1 MPTFNKGWFDRLQF
15 RHQLGV
21 IFVVGI
27 IVLTL
32 ITSFVVSKVST
43 VIITKQQIQQGLQVT
58 ESLANQSELA
68 LLYQSAESARDIAE
82 SAINFPEVKGIRIET
97 EKREEL
103 YQLGDSYPDTVF
115 ISAGIQAPSLIAEN
129 SGYWLFS
136 APVKSTQDYDN
147 QLNILPDDME
157 SFLLGHITV
166 LVGKDT
172 QRLMQKGILRSNLAI
187 SIGLA
192 GILLILLLMIARR
205 ITKPIEHLS
214 QTMRRA
220 QTGDSLIRAEIE
232 GPSDITDMQ
241 ESFNNMMEVL
251 ERRQHELH
259 DAMQSALAS
268 AKAKGEFAANVT
280 HELRTPMNAVLG
292 MLDLLLTMGLTVK
305 QQEYVE
311 TAKSSGHALL
321 SLIDEVLNFS
331 EADAGKINIINHD
344 CNIHETLDDVVGLLA
359 NQALKKQI
367 DIGYAVAAEV
377 PKTFT
382 ADSGRLRQVLINL
395 AGNAIKFT
403 DSGEVSIYVSAVPSG
418 NKRRPVSQLHF
429 RVVDTGIGIGKDDQK
444 RIFEA
449 FTQVDASTTKQYP
462 GTGLGL
468 AISRQLVELMGGHI
482 SVTSKLGKGSE
493 FSFTLPIVV
502 INEPAIEPVYR
513 ELEGLTALFV
523 SKAKMMRL
531 YAESRLSAMGLTAI
545 TARSGLEAFKILR
558 ESENDL
564 VVDLLFVDEDMV
576 DIKLHDFIR
585 IMSDEP
591 RFNDRLT
598 VILSNPWAPDSQ
610 EGQLTLPR
618 FNKPL
623 KSDSFLQMLSGTLI
637 TEELDQPKAK
647 PLVDSQPNRP
657 CKVLVVDD
665 NSANQKVAVAM
676 LDKLGCLS
684 RLAKNGRQAVE
695 CILRERFDLV
705 LMDCNMPVMSGYD
718 ATRQVRVYE
727 AENAGTLPIIAMTAN
742 NSDAEADKCRDAGM
756 NDFLPK
762 PLSLAGLREQLEKW
776 AHVAVGET
784 QRVAEPEGDYSDDK
798 AAPSIPDLPSAS
810 LDSAAEAGK
819 ESQEQAAETG
829 IDAPISGAD
838 HASERSPLSYD
849 LKVMDALKDAV
860 GDAVGSL
867 IQAFQEDMLVY
878 LENLN
883 IAIESNDQ
891 SQIRHIAHTI
901 KGSASNFG
909 AYDLVKH
916 SKELEDRATA
926 NNIEHA
932 ADYARRISQAFDAVT
947 IDLQQE
953 TSLIDQM
960 DSVSVSPQKQSYR
973 ILVVDDDRSI
983 RLLLVNAF
991 RREEYELEEAAN
1003 GAQAIEVCQRR
1014 MPDLILMD
1022 AVMPEMD
1029 GFDACK
1035 AIRETPHGGDIPVLM
1050 ITGLEDENSIV
1061 RAFSSGATDY
1071 ISKPIN
1077 FSVMKQRVSRLI
1089 KANKAEKHVKQLA
1102 YHDPLTSLPNRANL
1116 MQHLRLVVEQAAA
1129 ENSKFAILFL
1139 DLDRFK
1145 MINDTMGHDVGD
1157 LLLKA
1162 VADRI
1167 RNCVRDQDF
1176 IARLGGD
1183 EFTLVLENITG
1194 ADTAAKVA
1202 EKICQ
1207 SLNQPFVFMRKKM
1220 FVTTSIGISIFPDN
1234 GGDVTD
1240 LIKHADSAMFKAKEK
1255 RNDYCFYETGMEAEI
1270 AERLEMERELRQAI
1284 ERDELV
1290 LFYQPKIDFKT
1301 GALTGA
1307 EALVRWEHPEEG
1319 VIAPNVFIP
1328 LAEESGLINK
1338 LSDWV
1343 LEEGAR
1349 QLRLWLDSGHQ
1360 LTLALNLS
1368 VKDLMHEDLHSQLE
1382 SLMERNQLPP
1392 GVLEIEI
1399 TESTLMSHP
1408 ELMSTELVK
1417 IKDLGI
1423 SVAIDDFGS
1432 GYSSLNYLKRL
1443 PVDVLKIDRAF
1454 IQEIETDP
1462 SDSAI
1467 VAGIIALAET
1477 LNMETVAEGVEN
1489 EGQRSILKN
1498 LGCNSF
1504 QGYLVAKPQ
1513 PAETFEQEFLIASK
1527 THRKKPSPVKDSQ

>member
-58 ESLANQSELA
+58 ESLASQSELA

-103 YQLGDSYPDTVF
+103 YQLGDNYPDTVF
-115 ISAGIQAPSLIAEN
+115 ISAGIEAPTLIAEN
-129 SGYWLFS
+129 NSYWLFS
-136 APVKSTQDYDN
+136 APVRSTQDYDN

-172 QRLMQKGILRSNLAI
+172 QLLMQRGILRSNLAI

-192 GILLILLLMIARR
+192 GILLVLILMIARR
-205 ITKPIEHLS
+205 VTKPIEHLS
-214 QTMRRA
+214 QTMKRA

-344 CNIHETLDDVVGLLA
+344 CSIHETLDDVVGLLA

-367 DIGYAVAAEV
+367 DIGYAVAPEV
-377 PKTFT
+377 PKTFS

-418 NKRRPVSQLHF
+418 NSKRPISQLHF
-429 RVVDTGIGIGKDDQK
+429 RVVDTGIGIDKDDQK

-482 SVTSKLGKGSE
+482 SVSSKLSKGSE
-493 FSFTLPIVV
+493 FSFTLPIVA
-502 INEPAIEPVYR
+502 IAEPAVEPVYS
-513 ELEGLTALFV
+513 ELKGLTALFV
-523 SKAKMMRL
+523 SKAKVLRL
-531 YAESRLSAMGLTAI
+531 CAESRLKSLGLRAV
-545 TARSGLEAFKILR
+545 TARSGLEAFKIIR
-558 ESENDL
+558 DPDNNIC
-564 VVDLLFVDEDMV
+564 VDLLFVDEDMV
-576 DIKLHDFIR
+576 DIKLNDFIR
-585 IMSDEP
+585 IMSEEP
-591 RFNDRLT
+591 SFNNRLT
-598 VILSNPWAPDSQ
+598 VILSNPWAPDAQ
-610 EGQLTLPR
+610 VGQLSLPR
-618 FNKPL
+618 LNKPL
-623 KSDSFLQMLSGTLI
+623 KTDSFLQVLHGTLI
-637 TEELDQPKAK
+637 TEEIDQPKAA
-647 PLVDSQPNRP
+647 PIVDIQPNRP

-665 NSANQKVAVAM
+665 NKANQKVAVAM

-684 RLAKNGRQAVE
+684 RLAENGRQAVE

-718 ATRQVRVYE
+718 ATRQVRTYE
-727 AENAGTLPIIAMTAN
+727 ADNAGTLPIIAMTAN
-742 NSDAEADKCRDAGM
+742 NSDAEADKCREAGM

-776 AHVAVGET
+776 AHISVDEI
-784 QRVAEPEGDYSDDK
+784 QRVAEPEGEYG
-798 AAPSIPDLPSAS
+798 
-810 LDSAAEAGK
+810 DSGATDAEAGRAADG
-819 ESQEQAAETG
+819 AAENSATDGSAAGHAGQGTVDVKGQATG
-829 IDAPISGAD
+829 
-838 HASERSPLSYD
+838 ASAVHSHERSPLSYD
-849 LKVMDALKDAV
+849 IKVMDALKDAV

-867 IQAFQEDMLVY
+867 IEAFQEDMLIY
-878 LENLN
+878 LQKLDT
-883 IAIESNDQ
+883 AIHSDDVA
-891 SQIRHIAHTI
+891 QIRQIAHTI

-926 NNIEHA
+926 NNIEQA
-932 ADYARRISQAFDAVT
+932 ADYARRIGQAFDAVS

-953 TSLIDQM
+953 MSLIDHM
-960 DSVSVSPQKQSYR
+960 DKVSVKPQKQSYR

-1035 AIRETPHGGDIPVLM
+1035 AIRETPHGADIPVLM
-1050 ITGLEDENSIV
+1050 ITGLEDESSIV

-1077 FSVMKQRVSRLI
+1077 FSVMKQRVARLI

-1129 ENSKFAILFL
+1129 EGSKFAILFL

-1183 EFTLVLENITG
+1183 EFTLVVENI
-1194 ADTAAKVA
+1194 ANAQTAAKVA
-1202 EKICQ
+1202 EKICH

-1240 LIKHADSAMFKAKEK
+1240 LIKHADSAMFKAKER
-1255 RNDYCFYETGMEAEI
+1255 RNDYCFYESGMEAEI

-1319 VIAPNVFIP
+1319 VIAPSVFIP

-1349 QLRLWLDSGHQ
+1349 QLKRWIDKGHK

-1368 VKDLMHEDLHSQLE
+1368 VKDLMAEDLHSQLE
-1382 SLMERNQLPP
+1382 GLMQRNQLPRD
-1392 GVLEIEI
+1392 VLEIEI

-1489 EGQRSILKN
+1489 QGQRNILKN

-1513 PAETFEQEFLIASK
+1513 PAEQFEQEFLINSE
-1527 THRKKPSPVKDSQ
+1527 TTVKDSH

>member
-1 MPTFNKGWFDRLQF
+1 MPTFKKGWFDRLQF

-27 IVLTL
+27 LVLTL

-58 ESLANQSELA
+58 ESLASQSELA
-68 LLYQSAESARDIAE
+68 LLYQSAESAKDIAD

-103 YQLGDSYPDTVF
+103 YQLGEHYPDTVF
-115 ISAGIQAPSLIAEN
+115 ISSDIKAPSLIAEN
-129 SGYWLFS
+129 SSYWLFS
-136 APVKSTQDYDN
+136 SPVMSTQDYDN

-172 QRLMQKGILRSNLAI
+172 QVLMQKGILRSNLAI
-187 SIGLA
+187 SSGLA
-192 GILLILLLMIARR
+192 CILLVLLLMIARR
-205 ITKPIEHLS
+205 VTKPIEDLS
-214 QTMRRA
+214 QTMKRA

-232 GPSDITDMQ
+232 GPSDITEMQ
-241 ESFNNMMEVL
+241 LAFNNMMEVL

-311 TAKSSGHALL
+311 TAKASGHALL

-331 EADAGKINIINHD
+331 EADAGKINIINRD
-344 CNIHETLDDVVGLLA
+344 CNIYHNLDEVVGLLA

-377 PKTFT
+377 PASFS

-418 NKRRPVSQLHF
+418 NKNRPVSQLHF
-429 RVVDTGIGIGKDDQK
+429 RVVDTGIGIDPEDQK

-468 AISRQLVELMGGHI
+468 AISRQLVELMGGQI
-482 SVTSKLGKGSE
+482 SVSSQLGKGSE
-493 FSFTLPIVV
+493 FSFTLPIVAMD
-502 INEPAIEPVYR
+502 EPAIEPVYS

-523 SKAKMMRL
+523 SKARVMRL
-531 YAESRLSAMGLTAI
+531 FAESRLSSLGLTTI
-545 TARSGLEAFKILR
+545 TARSGLEAFKLLR
-558 ESENDL
+558 DSDSSFS
-564 VVDLLFVDEDMV
+564 VDLLFIDEDMV
-576 DIKLHDFIR
+576 DIKLNDFIR
-585 IMSDEP
+585 IISDEP
-591 RFNDRLT
+591 KFNNKLA
-598 VILSNPWAPDSQ
+598 VILSNPWAPDAQ
-610 EGQLTLPR
+610 MGQLPMPR
-618 FNKPL
+618 LNKPL
-623 KSDSFLQMLSGTLI
+623 RADSFLQTLSGTLI
-637 TEELDQPKAK
+637 TEEVDTPKAK
-647 PLVDSQPNRP
+647 PMVDIQPDRP

-665 NSANQKVAVAM
+665 NKANQKVAVAM
-676 LDKLGCLS
+676 LDKLNCLS
-684 RLAKNGRQAVE
+684 RLAENGRQAVE

-718 ATRQVRVYE
+718 ATRQIRVYE

-742 NSDAEADKCRDAGM
+742 NSAVEADKCREAGM

-776 AHVAVGET
+776 AHISVDQVL
-784 QRVAEPEGDYSDDK
+784 RVAEPEADYSDNDK
-798 AAPSIPDLPSAS
+798 ASVTTTVP
-810 LDSAAEAGK
+810 AADQSVGTGP
-819 ESQEQAAETG
+819 ESRPIQNDEQ
-829 IDAPISGAD
+829 
-838 HASERSPLSYD
+838 SPLSYD
-849 LKVMDALKDAV
+849 IKVMEALKDAV

-867 IQAFQEDMLVY
+867 IEAFQEDMLIY
-878 LENLN
+878 LENLKL
-883 IAIESNDQ
+883 AIDAGDAP
-891 SQIRHIAHTI
+891 QIRQIAHTI

-909 AYDLVKH
+909 AYELVKH

-926 NNIEHA
+926 NNIDNA
-932 ADYARRISQAFDAVT
+932 AEYARRIGQAFDIVSV
-947 IDLQQE
+947 DLRQE
-953 TSLIDQM
+953 MSLIDQL
-960 DSVSVSPQKQSYR
+960 DRVSVSPQKQSYR

-1003 GAQAIEVCQRR
+1003 GAQAIEICQRR

-1035 AIRETPHGGDIPVLM
+1035 AIRETPNGADIPVLM

-1077 FSVMKQRVSRLI
+1077 FSVMKQRVARLI

-1116 MQHLRLVVEQAAA
+1116 MQHLHLVVEQAAM
-1129 ENSKFAILFL
+1129 EGSKFAILFL

-1183 EFTLVLENITG
+1183 EFTLVVENI
-1194 ADTAAKVA
+1194 ADAQTAAKVA
-1202 EKICQ
+1202 EKICH

-1290 LFYQPKIDFKT
+1290 LFYQPKLDFKT

-1319 VIAPNVFIP
+1319 VIAPSVFIP
-1328 LAEESGLINK
+1328 LAEESGLINR

-1349 QLRLWLDSGHQ
+1349 QLRRWIDKGHE

-1368 VKDLMHEDLHSQLE
+1368 VKDLMAEDLHSQLE
-1382 SLMERNQLPP
+1382 GLMERNQLPRD
-1392 GVLEIEI
+1392 VLEIEI

-1454 IQEIETDP
+1454 IQDIETDP

-1489 EGQRSILKN
+1489 EGQRRILKK

-1513 PAETFEQEFLIASK
+1513 PADQFEQEFLVNSK
-1527 THRKKPSPVKDSQ
+1527 TALKDSQ

>member
-115 ISAGIQAPSLIAEN
+115 ISAGIQTPTLIAEN
-129 SGYWLFS
+129 GKYWLFS
-136 APVKSTQDYDN
+136 APVMSTQDYDN

-172 QRLMQKGILRSNLAI
+172 QILMQKGILRSNLTI
-187 SIGLA
+187 SSGLA
-192 GILLILLLMIARR
+192 CILLVLLLMIARR
-205 ITKPIEHLS
+205 VTKPIEHLS
-214 QTMRRA
+214 ETMKRA

-241 ESFNNMMEVL
+241 ASFNNMMEVL

-292 MLDLLLTMGLTVK
+292 MLDLLLTMGLTLK

-331 EADAGKINIINHD
+331 EADAGKINIINRD
-344 CNIHETLDDVVGLLA
+344 CSLYETLDDVVGLLA

-367 DIGYAVAAEV
+367 AIGYAVADDV
-377 PKTFT
+377 PSSFS

-403 DSGEVSIYVSAVPSG
+403 DSGEVSIYVSAVRTG
-418 NKRRPVSQLHF
+418 GKKRPISSLYF
-429 RVVDTGIGIGKDDQK
+429 KVVDTGIGIDREDQK

-468 AISRQLVELMGGHI
+468 AISRQLVELMGGTI
-482 SVTSKLGKGSE
+482 SVSSQLGTGSE
-493 FSFTLPIVV
+493 FSFTLPIVTMD
-502 INEPAIEPVYR
+502 EPAVEPVYS
-513 ELEGLTALFV
+513 ELKGLTALFV
-523 SKAKMMRL
+523 SKARVMRL
-531 YAESRLSAMGLTAI
+531 FAEGRLNKLGLTAI
-545 TARSGLEAFKILR
+545 TARSGLEAFKIIR
-558 ESENDL
+558 DPDTDVS
-564 VVDLLFVDEDMV
+564 VDLLFVDEDMV
-576 DIKLHDFIR
+576 DIKLNDFTR

-591 RFNDRLT
+591 RFNDKLT
-598 VILSNPWAPDSQ
+598 VILSNPWAPDTQ
-610 EGQLTLPR
+610 VGQLSLPR
-618 FNKPL
+618 LNKPL
-623 KSDSFLQMLSGTLI
+623 KSDSFLQALSGKLI
-637 TEELDQPKAK
+637 NEEIDQPKAQ
-647 PLVDSQPNRP
+647 PMVDIQPHRL

-665 NSANQKVAVAM
+665 NKANQKVAVAM

-684 RLAKNGRQAVE
+684 RLAENGRQAVE

-727 AENAGTLPIIAMTAN
+727 ADNAGTLPIIAMTAN
-742 NSDAEADKCRDAGM
+742 NSDAEADKCREAGM

-776 AHVAVGET
+776 AHISVDEI
-784 QRVAEPEGDYSDDK
+784 QRVAEPEGDYSEKDQT
-798 AAPSIPDLPSAS
+798 PSIANPSTPSREVAEDPDAS
-810 LDSAAEAGK
+810 TQQD
-819 ESQEQAAETG
+819 
-829 IDAPISGAD
+829 D
-838 HASERSPLSYD
+838 ERSPLSYD
-849 LKVMDALKDAV
+849 IKVMDALKDAV

-867 IQAFQEDMLVY
+867 IEAFQEDMLIY

-883 IAIESNDQ
+883 IAIDNDDE
-891 SQIRHIAHTI
+891 SQIRQIAHTI

-926 NNIEHA
+926 NNIENA
-932 ADYARRISQAFDAVT
+932 ADYARRISQAFDAVS
-947 IDLQQE
+947 IDLRQE
-953 TSLIDQM
+953 MSLIDQI
-960 DSVSVSPQKQSYR
+960 DKVSVGPQKQSYR

-991 RREEYELEEAAN
+991 RREEYQLEEAAN

-1035 AIRETPHGGDIPVLM
+1035 AIRETPHGADIPVLM

-1077 FSVMKQRVSRLI
+1077 FSVMKQRVARLI

-1116 MQHLRLVVEQAAA
+1116 MQHLHLVVEQAAV
-1129 ENSKFAILFL
+1129 ENSKFAIMFL

-1194 ADTAAKVA
+1194 PETAAKVA
-1202 EKICQ
+1202 EKICH

-1255 RNDYCFYETGMEAEI
+1255 RNDYCFYQTGMEAEI
-1270 AERLEMERELRQAI
+1270 AGRLEMERELRQAI

-1328 LAEESGLINK
+1328 LAEESGLINR

-1349 QLRLWLDSGHQ
+1349 QLKRWIDTGHE

-1368 VKDLMHEDLHSQLE
+1368 VKDLMAEDLHSQLE
-1382 SLMERNQLPP
+1382 SLMQRNQLPRD
-1392 GVLEIEI
+1392 VLEIEI

-1477 LNMETVAEGVEN
+1477 LNMETVAEGVET
-1489 EGQRSILKN
+1489 EGQRRILKK

-1513 PAETFEQEFLIASK
+1513 PAEKFEQEFLISRE
-1527 THRKKPSPVKDSQ
+1527 TSLQDDH

>member
-1 MPTFNKGWFDRLQF
+1 MHTFNKGWFDRLQF

-43 VIITKQQIQQGLQVT
+43 AIITKQQIQQGLQVT
-58 ESLANQSELA
+58 ESLASQSELA
-68 LLYQSAESARDIAE
+68 LLYQSAESARDIAD

-103 YQLGDSYPDTVF
+103 YQLGDQYPDTVF
-115 ISAGIQAPSLIAEN
+115 ISADIQSPTLIAEN

-136 APVKSTQDYDN
+136 APVRSTQDYDN

-172 QRLMQKGILRSNLAI
+172 QLLMQKGILRSNLAI

-192 GILLILLLMIARR
+192 GILLVLILMIARR
-205 ITKPIEHLS
+205 ITKPIEQLS

-220 QTGDSLIRAEIE
+220 KTGDSLIRAEID

-344 CNIHETLDDVVGLLA
+344 CCVHETLDDVVGLLA

-367 DIGYAVAAEV
+367 DIGYAVAPEV
-377 PKTFT
+377 PKTFS

-395 AGNAIKFT
+395 TGNAIKFT
-403 DSGEVSIYVSAVPSG
+403 DTGEVSIYVSAVPSG
-418 NKRRPVSQLHF
+418 NSKRPISQLHF
-429 RVVDTGIGIGKDDQK
+429 RVVDTGIGIDKEDQK

-482 SVTSKLGKGSE
+482 SVSSKLSKGSE
-493 FSFTLPIVV
+493 FSFTLPIVTMA
-502 INEPAIEPVYR
+502 EPVIEPVYT
-513 ELEGLTALFV
+513 ELQGLTALFV
-523 SKAKMMRL
+523 SKAKVMRL
-531 YAESRLSAMGLTAI
+531 CAESRLSGMGLNAI

-558 ESENDL
+558 DKDSSIC
-564 VVDLLFVDEDMV
+564 VDLLFVDEDMV

-585 IMSDEP
+585 IMSEEP
-591 RFNDRLT
+591 RFNNRLT
-598 VILSNPWAPDSQ
+598 VILSNPWAPDTQ
-610 EGQLTLPR
+610 LGQLSLPR
-618 FNKPL
+618 LNKPL
-623 KSDSFLQMLSGTLI
+623 KSDSFLQVLSGTLI
-637 TEELDQPKAK
+637 TEEVDQPKTK
-647 PLVDSQPNRP
+647 PMVDIQPDRP

-665 NSANQKVAVAM
+665 NKANQKVAVAM

-684 RLAKNGRQAVE
+684 RLAENGRQAVE

-727 AENAGTLPIIAMTAN
+727 ADNAGTLPIIAMTAN

-776 AHVAVGET
+776 VHISVDQI
-784 QRVAEPEGDYSDDK
+784 QRVAEPEGDYADK
-798 AAPSIPDLPSAS
+798 GTTATDKPDANL
-810 LDSAAEAGK
+810 AEAT
-819 ESQEQAAETG
+819 EAEAQDCTEPSLVAEPSDPG
-829 IDAPISGAD
+829 TVAD
-838 HASERSPLSYD
+838 NERSPLSYD
-849 LKVMDALKDAV
+849 IKVMDALKDAV

-867 IQAFQEDMLVY
+867 IEAFQEDMLIY

-883 IAIESNDQ
+883 SAIDSDDV
-891 SQIRHIAHTI
+891 SQIRQIAHTI

-932 ADYARRISQAFDAVT
+932 ADYAQRIGQAFDAVS

-953 TSLIDQM
+953 MSLIDHM
-960 DSVSVSPQKQSYR
+960 DRVSVNPQKQSYR

-991 RREEYELEEAAN
+991 RREEYQLEEAAN
-1003 GAQAIEVCQRR
+1003 GSQAIEVCQRR

-1035 AIRETPHGGDIPVLM
+1035 AIRETPNGADIPVLM

-1077 FSVMKQRVSRLI
+1077 FSVMKQRVARLI

-1129 ENSKFAILFL
+1129 EGGKFAILFL

-1183 EFTLVLENITG
+1183 EFTVVLENITG

-1202 EKICQ
+1202 EKICH

-1270 AERLEMERELRQAI
+1270 AGRLEMERELRQAI

-1349 QLRLWLDSGHQ
+1349 QLKSWIDRGHD

-1368 VKDLMHEDLHSQLE
+1368 VKDLMAEDLHSQLK
-1382 SLMERNQLPP
+1382 SLMQRNQLPKD
-1392 GVLEIEI
+1392 VLEIEI

-1454 IQEIETDP
+1454 IQDIETDP

-1489 EGQRSILKN
+1489 EGQRSILKK

-1513 PAETFEQEFLIASK
+1513 PAEQFEQEFLINNK
-1527 THRKKPSPVKDSQ
+1527 TALKDSQ